1 MRSDIMRKFNVGDYV
16 QTKYGIG
23 TIIRIWELN
32 DVVNVYD
39 IQMDNEYKV
48 RSLFYS
54 DIIKIINN

>member
-1 MRSDIMRKFNVGDYV
+1 MRKFNVGDYV